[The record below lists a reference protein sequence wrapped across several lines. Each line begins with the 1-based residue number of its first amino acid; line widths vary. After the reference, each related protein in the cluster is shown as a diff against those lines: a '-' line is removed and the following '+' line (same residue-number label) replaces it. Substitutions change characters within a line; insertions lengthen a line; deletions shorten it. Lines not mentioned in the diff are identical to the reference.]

1 MAESGGEPGIG
12 ARAARLLTALDHYR
26 AGRRARDGGDPEREF
41 SAAACLLE
49 RTNEIE
55 ELAGRQRRRI
65 ELVERAVDE
74 GWMERELAEEAYDIA
89 REEGLEPAFGLEIVR
104 CGVAVCD
111 EPDSELEATSAVKGH
126 PEWLAPPVPAAE
138 ADRER
143 RLRLSFRRL
152 RRLLEERPT
161 PEEALRAYA
170 AEPDVEECE
179 F

>member
-1 MAESGGEPGIG
+1 MAETGPDPRIEE
-12 ARAARLLTALDHYR
+12 RAARLLAALDEYR
-26 AGRRARDGGDPEREF
+26 DQRRARDGGAPDDETI
-41 SAAACLLE
+41 ACLLA
-49 RTNEIE
+49 RAGEIE

-65 ELVERAVDE
+65 ELVERAVEE
-74 GWMERELAEEAYDIA
+74 GGLERELAEEAYDIA

-104 CGVAVCD
+104 CGLGVC
-111 EPDSELEATSAVKGH
+111 EAPDSELEATTSVGVR
-126 PEWLAPPVPAAE
+126 PEWLAPPVPEEE

-152 RRLLEERPT
+152 RNLLEDSER

-170 AEPDVEECE
+170 EDPEVMECE